1 MLAYCFTVSQDG
13 ESTLIRIITSL
24 IPTDIVVK
32 LVEKF
37 IELGGDLVIT
47 DNVRNNHVRSFK
59 TFTYP
64 CVVYF

>member
-1 MLAYCFTVSQDG
+1 M
-13 ESTLIRIITSL
+13 

>member
-1 MLAYCFTVSQDG
+1 M
-13 ESTLIRIITSL
+13 

-32 LVEKF
+32 LVEEF